1 MLYTELCRIPATPLM
16 NRPLYLT
23 RDIAGK
29 VHLGAVAE
37 GEVLVDHQDPLLPA
51 LDILNQ
57 RSQNFYGEQILRV
70 VGATVSGEGSI
81 SAGAQ
86 ATLSVVRDHL
96 GLEMASVTLL
106 GGSGLSYGNMASAAD
121 ICRLLQAL
129 DRHPHGDRFRQTLK
143 EKKHGLVTARVKT
156 GTLNIA
162 RCLAGYIP
170 GPNGENYA
178 FAILLNRADA
188 NSIGWANQLRDKAFG
203 DMCEILGK
211 P

>member
-106 GGSGLSYGNMASAAD
+106 DGSGLSYGNMASAAD